1 MADRVD
7 HHADTDRPPAGRLP
21 APPMLS
27 AILLASMV
35 PSAPSAVR
43 RLIPLPADSLTVA
56 VPKPCVLTAAP
67 NSLTPPRFGGR
78 LWRSRAWPQGLLKN
92 WHKRGIQY
100 AGRIAPMI
108 PPFNES
114 GFLPAG
120 IHPATLPEIQQCF
133 GSSSK
138 LRRVQMDSVRW
149 MIDLALQAGV
159 ERIVLNGSFTTDILE
174 PNDVDCVLLWSPGIR
189 RGRSALQQLRHGL
202 PFLSIALV
210 DQNGFD
216 ELVDDFFA
224 TDRLGIQKGMIE
236 VIR

>member
-1 MADRVD
+1 
-7 HHADTDRPPAGRLP
+7 
-21 APPMLS
+21 
-27 AILLASMV
+27 
-35 PSAPSAVR
+35 
-43 RLIPLPADSLTVA
+43 
-56 VPKPCVLTAAP
+56 
-67 NSLTPPRFGGR
+67 
-78 LWRSRAWPQGLLKN
+78 
-92 WHKRGIQY
+92 
-100 AGRIAPMI
+100 MI